1 MLPVIVVK
9 GSNLPTVWEESIFRL
24 WSSGVSSFKESYR
37 YGVDRDVIKECSM
50 LMVVEK
56 PLEEPRIHLGYSGLS
71 GLRRY
76 VDAVLNGSEDYL
88 IGKTLT
94 YTYHERH
101 FNYSTPGLK
110 PIDQVEYIVKRL
122 KSRPFSNR
130 CISVTWKPWVDEES
144 DAPPCNIALWL
155 KIVDGKLNMET
166 FWRSRDAFNAA
177 FANMYAFTE
186 LQRKV
191 AGELDVEAGIYV
203 DYSTSYHIYE
213 SDFSL
218 VEQFL
223 KTVSYRRSTGG
234 KLYVDSSFLDSFNN
248 K

>member
-9 GSNLPTVWEESIFRL
+9 GFNLPTVWEESIFRL
-24 WSSGVSSFKESYR
+24 WNSGVSSFKESYK
-37 YGVDRDVIKECSM
+37 YGVEKDSIKECSM
-50 LMVVEK
+50 LMIVEK
-56 PLEEPRIHLGYSGLS
+56 PLEEPRVHLGYSGLS
-71 GLRRY
+71 GLRKY
-76 VDAVLNGSEDYL
+76 VDAVINGSEDYL

-101 FNYSTPGLK
+101 FNYTVPSLK
-110 PIDQVEYIVKRL
+110 PINQIEYIAKYL
-122 KSRPFSNR
+122 KSKPFSNR
-130 CISVTWKPWVDEES
+130 CISVTWKPWIDEDS
-144 DAPPCNIALWL
+144 SAPPCNIALWL
-155 KIVDGKLNMET
+155 KVVDGKLIMET

-186 LQRKV
+186 LQRRI
-191 AGELDVEAGIYV
+191 AEELNIEAGLYV

-213 SDFSL
+213 SDFNL

-223 KTVSYRRSTGG
+223 KTISYRRDKGE
-234 KLYVDSSFLDSFNN
+234 KIYVNSSFLNGF